1 MGELTLQV
9 SGISVKDG
17 KKQACVCFMDGDRYA
32 EGYIPDCIITK
43 SSGFTDEEKAQLE
56 EYLKTNLSEL
66 KKTAA
71 KINPLNAIMGK

>member
-17 KKQACVCFMDGDRYA
+17 KKQACVRFADSGRYA
-32 EGYIPDCIITK
+32 EGYIPECIITK
-43 SSGFTDEEKAQLE
+43 SSGFSDEEKAQLE
-56 EYLKTNLSEL
+56 DYLKANLTEL

-71 KINPLNAIMGK
+71 KINPLNAIMGI

>member
-17 KKQACVCFMDGDRYA
+17 KKQACVCFVDGPRYA

-56 EYLKTNLSEL
+56 DYLKANLSEL

-71 KINPLNAIMGK
+71 KINPLNAILGK